1 MIINTVK
8 SLWQRTNLFSK
19 LSFTIFVMVVYRIGT
34 FMPVIGIN
42 VSMLKEYIQ
51 SSSIA
56 SGIFGFIDLFSAGN
70 LSQCTLFALGIGP
83 SITASIIMQLAGFS
97 FPVIQAL
104 SKEGEYGRE
113 IINRYTRYLTLAL
126 SFVYSIGLAIYF
138 QSIPGIV
145 FHPGFGFITL
155 FTISL
160 ASGCMFVMWL
170 GDQIKVLGVG
180 NGSSM
185 IIFAGIVA
193 RFPSYFVKT
202 IEAIKVGSMS
212 TFVALIILI
221 IFCLITACIVYL
233 EQADRKI
240 MVSYA
245 RRVVGNKMFGGQSSY
260 IPFKINTVGVM
271 PVIFASSF
279 LNFPLFILKLLSKIA
294 FFAWLGDVFNYKGP
308 IYNVLLFGLIIFFTY
323 IYTALI
329 FDPQELSDSLKKN
342 GGFIPGVRPGKQTA
356 DFFDY
361 VLVRIGFFGA
371 LYLGIL
377 AVLPNVVPVL
387 IPSIPFELGG
397 TSLLIVV
404 GVALD
409 FITQIRSYML
419 EYKYD
424 SFLPSTRM
432 K

>member
-1 MIINTVK
+1 MIINTIK
-8 SLWQRTNLFSK
+8 GLWHKTNLFGK
-19 LSFTIFVMVVYRIGT
+19 LLFTLSVLIVYRLGT
-34 FMPVIGIN
+34 FIPVIGIN
-42 VSMLKEYIQ
+42 VSLLKEYMQ

-83 SITASIIMQLAGFS
+83 AITASIIMQLAGFS
-97 FPVIQAL
+97 FPTIQSL
-104 SKEGEYGRE
+104 SKEGEYGKE
-113 IINRYTRYLTLAL
+113 IINRYTRYLTLVL
-126 SFVYSIGLAIYF
+126 SVIYSIGLALYF

-145 FHPGFGFITL
+145 FHPGMGFITL
-155 FTISL
+155 FVISL
-160 ASGCMFVMWL
+160 TSGCMFVMWL

-185 IIFAGIVA
+185 IIFAGIVS
-193 RFPSYFVKT
+193 RFPSYFART
-202 IEAIKVGSMS
+202 LEAIKVGSMS
-212 TFVALIILI
+212 GLVGLFVFI

-233 EQADRKI
+233 EKGDRKI
-240 MVSYA
+240 SVSYA
-245 RRVVGNKMFGGQSSY
+245 RRVVGNKMFGGQASY

-279 LNFPLFILKLLSKIA
+279 LNFPLFILRLLSKIA
-294 FFAWLGDVFNYKGP
+294 FFAWMGDVFNYKGP
-308 IYNVLLFGLIIFFTY
+308 VYNILLFGLIIFFTY
-323 IYTALI
+323 IYTALV
-329 FDPQELSDSLKKN
+329 FDPNDLSDSLKKN

-361 VLVRIGFFGA
+361 ILVRIGFVGA

-377 AVLPNVVPVL
+377 AVLPNIVPVL

-409 FITQIRSYML
+409 FITQVRSYSL

-424 SFLPSTRM
+424 SFLPSTRA
-432 K
+432 